1 MHYIFSLNTIFVFN
15 LYNNI
20 FQRDLNLVSIN
31 SFKT

>member
-1 MHYIFSLNTIFVFN
+1 MHYNYCLYTIFVFN